1 MFGRSSDDRNKT
13 ARDQDSREITP
24 PRATAP
30 EPARPEPQLRE
41 PGPVATQPVE
51 TKASGEVSAYFGKG
65 SKISGKL
72 NFEGTVRV
80 DGRVDGEIHAKDTL
94 VIGDTAEVTAEIHA
108 TTIVVRGLV
117 RGDIHASKKVEIRA
131 PGKLYGNSLAPA
143 LVIEE
148 GVIFEGSCTMEN
160 LGSKAQAQVKPLGR
174 KEETATVAERT
185 APTAKESVG

>member
-1 MFGRSSDDRNKT
+1 MFGRSTDDRNKT
-13 ARDQDSREITP
+13 LDPREAAPARV
-24 PRATAP
+24 TAP
-30 EPARPEPQLRE
+30 DAARPEPQLRE
-41 PGPVATQPVE
+41 PAPVAAPPVE
-51 TKASGEVSAYFGKG
+51 SKASGEVSAYFGKG

-94 VIGDTAEVTAEIHA
+94 VIGDSAEVMAEIHA
-108 TTIVVRGLV
+108 TSIVVRGVV

-131 PGKLYGNSLAPA
+131 PGKLYGNVASPA

-160 LGSKAQAQVKPLGR
+160 LGAKTQAQVKPLGR
-174 KEETATVAERT
+174 KEESPATDRVPQSKE
-185 APTAKESVG
+185 AKENVG